1 MHSYEKCVVVQ
12 ENERVKHIECT
23 FWRLFRQQVRW
34 TGGSEFTMFGKQSAN
49 KRTALTT
56 ATLDHPIYLIENV
69 SRSQHDS
76 VWSFYSARSR
86 STGFL
91 TVAKRDRKPWT
102 PSIDRYAAH
111 FRCYFFLLS
120 DILNG
125 STCDIVSN
133 WLQFLFTVS
142 EQDFLVYLT
151 RILHLIRID
160 NKKPLRVGRWLL
172 IITHCFTRISFD
184 FSFFRLFFSLNLNF
198 FSFGITDNQ
207 FFLPQIPDFFPLPF
221 AVYLLFYHNFF
232 LFFSFLQIKF
242 TNCTFEKKNHWF
254 IFTLRHTGCRLV
266 T

>member
-1 MHSYEKCVVVQ
+1 MHSHEKCVVVQ

-184 FSFFRLFFSLNLNF
+184 FSFFRLFFLIKSQLLLLWYNRQSISFTTDSRL
-198 FSFGITDNQ
+198 FSFTFCCIFALLSQ
-207 FFLPQIPDFFPLPF
+207 FFFILQLLANQI
-221 AVYLLFYHNFF
+221 H
-232 LFFSFLQIKF
+232 
-242 TNCTFEKKNHWF
+242 
-254 IFTLRHTGCRLV
+254 
-266 T
+266 